1 MQNINFRSLTS
12 LRTRLIIHHLSAGFQ
27 EIPKPEETAN
37 KIEKD
42 FLDRQGQQAPKTLSV
57 FDVVFLIDSSGSI
70 SQEDFQVELQGM
82 LALIKRMKPGTG
94 IAALTFSTHARV
106 IFPFLSAEVS
116 T

>member
-27 EIPKPEETAN
+27 EIPKLEETAN

-42 FLDRQGQQAPKTLSV
+42 FLDRQGPKTLSV
-57 FDVVFLIDSSGSI
+57 FDVIFLIDSSGSI

-106 IFPFLSAEVS
+106 IFPFLSAEVG